1 MATITLTS
9 GYAELDNWPGNL
21 FDAQNGATVI
31 TKTATT
37 FAYECDPSH
46 EFPGFTITISGT
58 GFTYD
63 GNEPLTGT
71 MTSVTI
77 RDENGNTVLTIS
89 GLAAGTP
96 ASDLNLFYA
105 NIFGWEFPDGGTS
118 GTQAKNAWSQ
128 LLSGNDTVNGTSGD
142 DYRGSPGV
150 DAGND
155 VFNMGNGDD
164 WVAGGMGNDT
174 IKGGNDFDTL
184 SFEETHW
191 NEGIPMVRGANVD
204 MTTGVVLDPYGF
216 KDKIT
221 GIEKIVGS
229 SYADVFLGDDNDNT
243 FVGARGKDTIN
254 GGGGDRDWVD
264 YQDDTNWGATRGIVA
279 DLTAGTIK
287 DGFGNT
293 DTVSNIE
300 NISGTRYNDVFVGNG
315 VMNTFVGGEG
325 KDSYDGK
332 GGDDFI
338 YFFRSFTDGNEG
350 PINVDLTKASNQIID
365 DGYGNTETAT
375 SIEGIIG
382 TDFADKIKGTS
393 GFNYFG
399 GNDGKDTMTGGG
411 GNDYF
416 EYWDLDA
423 MNDQDVITDFTS
435 GSGGNQDVFNINM
448 SNMGA
453 STTLTLVNGTAAT
466 QAVST
471 FIFDT
476 ATDKLYWDADG
487 TGGGARVTVAVLQGV
502 NSLSAANFDLF

>member
-21 FDAQNGATVI
+21 LDAQNGATVT

-37 FAYECDPSH
+37 FTFVYGSGH
-46 EFPGFTITISGT
+46 EFPGFSVTISGT
-58 GFTYD
+58 GFAYD
-63 GNEPLTGT
+63 GNEPIAGT
-71 MTSVTI
+71 MTSVTFK
-77 RDENGNTVLTIS
+77 DENGTTILTIS

-118 GTQAKNAWSQ
+118 GTQSKNAWSQ
-128 LLSGNDTVNGTSGD
+128 LLSGNDTINGTSGD
-142 DYRGSPGV
+142 DNRGSPGV

-174 IKGGNDFDTL
+174 IKGGNDYDTL

-191 NEGIPMVRGANVD
+191 NEGIPMVRGIDVD
-204 MTTGVVLDPYGF
+204 MTTGVVLDPYGY

-221 GIEKIVGS
+221 GIEKVIGS
-229 SYADVFLGDDNDNT
+229 SYADVFLGDGNDNT
-243 FVGARGKDTIN
+243 FMGARGMDTIN
-254 GGGGDRDWVD
+254 GGGGGFDWAE
-264 YQDDTNWGATRGIVA
+264 YQDDQWWGGTRGIVA
-279 DLTAGTIK
+279 DLAAGTIK
-287 DGFGNT
+287 DGFGNV

-300 NISGTRYNDVFVGNG
+300 GVSGTRYNDVFVGNG
-315 VMNTFVGGEG
+315 SDNYFTGAEG

-332 GGDDFI
+332 GGNDFVF
-338 YFFRSFTDGNEG
+338 FFRNFSDTNQGG
-350 PINVDLTKASNQIID
+350 INVDLTKASNQIID
-365 DGYGNTETAT
+365 DGFGNTETAT

-382 TDFADKIKGTS
+382 SDFADKIKGTS

-411 GNDYF
+411 GNDEF
-416 EYWDLDA
+416 EFWDLNE

-435 GSGGNQDVFNINM
+435 GSGGNQDVLRFNM

-487 TGGGARVTVAVLQGV
+487 TGGGARLTVAVLQGV

>member
-9 GYAELDNWPGNL
+9 GYAELDEWAGRL
-21 FDAQNGATVI
+21 FDGELGATVT
-31 TKTATT
+31 TKNSTT
-37 FAYECDPSH
+37 YAFVYPAGH
-46 EFPGFTITISGT
+46 EFAGYSITISGT

-77 RDENGNTVLTIS
+77 KDDNGTTILTIS

-105 NIFGWEFPDGGTS
+105 NIFGWEEPDGGTS
-118 GTQAKNAWSQ
+118 GSQVKNAWSQ
-128 LLSGNDTVNGTSGD
+128 LLSGNDTITGTSGD
-142 DYRGSPGV
+142 DWQGSPGV
-150 DAGND
+150 DGGND

-164 WVAGGMGNDT
+164 WVNGGMGNDT
-174 IKGGNDFDTL
+174 IKGGDGFDTL
-184 SFEETHW
+184 SFDQTHW

-204 MTTGVVLDPYGF
+204 MTTGVVLDPYGY

-221 GIEKIVGS
+221 GIEKVVGS
-229 SYADVFLGDDNDNT
+229 SYADVFLGDDNNNT
-243 FVGARGKDTIN
+243 FVGLRGKDTID
-254 GGGGDRDWVD
+254 GGGGDRDWVE
-264 YQDDTNWGATRGIVA
+264 YRDDANVGGTRGIVA

-287 DGFGNT
+287 DGFGNV
-293 DTVSNIE
+293 DTVSNVE
-300 NISGTRYNDVFVGNG
+300 RVAGTRYNDSFVGNG
-315 VMNTFVGGEG
+315 GQNVFAGGEG

-338 YFFRSFTDGNEG
+338 FFFRDFTGTDVG
-350 PINVDLTKASNQIID
+350 PINVDLSKASNQIID
-365 DGYGNTETAT
+365 DGFGNTETAT
-375 SIEGIIG
+375 SIEGVIG

-393 GFNYFG
+393 GFNYFAG
-399 GNDGKDTMTGGG
+399 SDGKDTMTGGG
-411 GNDYF
+411 GND
-416 EYWDLDA
+416 EYEIWDLDH

-435 GSGGNQDVFNINM
+435 GSGGNQDVLRFDM